1 MTLLPAAETNTEP
14 PIWQH
19 DQSAT
24 FVAVG
29 YTGPPPSQ
37 KGQHFV
43 LTGIDTC
50 SGYRLTF
57 PTLSSS
63 PKTTTH
69 GLTECLTHYHVFKQH
84 CFWSWISFHSTW
96 SVAMGPYSWNSLVL
110 SCFPSSWSSWVGRSM
125 EWLYEGSI
133 TVPSGWQ
140 YLQGWGMFSRNLYI
154 LYISIQYMVLFLL

>member
-69 GLTECLTHYHVFKQH
+69 GLTECLSTIMIFYIALLLIKELTSLQMKYSSGPTPMKFTGFPTILKQ
-84 CFWSWISFHSTW
+84 SPQS
-96 SVAMGPYSWNSLVL
+96 
-110 SCFPSSWSSWVGRSM
+110 
-125 EWLYEGSI
+125 
-133 TVPSGWQ
+133 
-140 YLQGWGMFSRNLYI
+140 
-154 LYISIQYMVLFLL
+154 